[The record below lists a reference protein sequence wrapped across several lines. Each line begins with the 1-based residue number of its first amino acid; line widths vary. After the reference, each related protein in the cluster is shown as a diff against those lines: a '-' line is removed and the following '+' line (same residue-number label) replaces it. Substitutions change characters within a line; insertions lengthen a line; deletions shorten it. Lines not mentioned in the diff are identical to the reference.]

1 MTQSKQSAKKTNV
14 WTDEERAAMQ
24 ESAKERKAASRRG
37 KGDERED
44 GERDIRERIA
54 AMPETERAMA
64 ERLHAIVSDS
74 APVLVPKTY
83 YGMPAYSKDGK
94 TICFFQ
100 PPSKFKVRYWTLGF
114 QPEATLDDGDMWPN
128 AYALIKLTP
137 KVEAQIVELV
147 KKSVS

>member
-37 KGDERED
+37 KGDEREE

-147 KKSVS
+147 KKSVG

>member
-24 ESAKERKAASRRG
+24 ESAKERKSASRRG

-44 GERDIRERIA
+44 GERDIREKIA
-54 AMPETERAMA
+54 ALPETERAMA

-128 AYALIKLTP
+128 AYALTKLTP

-147 KKSVS
+147 KKSVG